1 MFVFFISQRKWRGA
15 QAYCRSYGMD
25 LVSIESGL
33 EDQLILDELIYPSNG
48 KSAVGTSRAV
58 SFQYVLFF
66 FLLLFFLQNLSG
78 RRVRTKV
85 AKAGGRGRRPERT
98 LRTRTGRPESR
109 TTKTAASTTPSPT
122 KPASAGG
129 PTGTRAP
136 SSTLCAKLRVPRT
149 QRRDR
154 LEYTSGS
161 GPGTARVVVVVDT
174 TARWLPPRPPPP
186 VDGTMVMDDIRAE
199 SIIRS

>member
-1 MFVFFISQRKWRGA
+1 MARR
-15 QAYCRSYGMD
+15 
-25 LVSIESGL
+25 SGL
-33 EDQLILDELIYPSNG
+33 LPKLRHGSRVDRVRLGGPTDPRRVDLSVERQVRSRHQPSRFF
-48 KSAVGTSRAV
+48 SIR
-58 SFQYVLFF
+58 SFLFS
-66 FLLLFFLQNLSG
+66 FLVFLQNLSG